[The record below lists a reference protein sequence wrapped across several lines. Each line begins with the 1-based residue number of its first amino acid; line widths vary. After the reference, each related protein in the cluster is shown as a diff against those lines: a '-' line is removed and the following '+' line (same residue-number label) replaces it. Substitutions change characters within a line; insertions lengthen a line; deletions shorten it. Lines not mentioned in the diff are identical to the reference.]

1 MMERNMRTAGSYQY
15 PLMDSVIYGK
25 PAAEALREEAERL
38 NARRVFLIASRT
50 LNTTTDEIEKIT
62 SALDDR
68 HAGTFDGIPQH
79 TTREVVVLVA
89 ALAKRAAADL
99 IVAIG
104 GGSVVD
110 AAKIALMCMEH
121 EIFDQDGLDGF
132 ETTPERR
139 FGAFR
144 DPAVRMIAIPSTLS
158 GGEYNSG
165 TLVTDT
171 RRKLKQIFSHP
182 MMMPRT
188 IILDPA
194 ITVHTPEKL
203 WLGSGTRAMDHGI
216 EAVCSIRGNALVDS
230 VCLSGLRYLHDGLL
244 RTKENPND
252 AQARLDC
259 QLGSWL
265 SAFGLQARVPMGA
278 SHAIGHVLGGTCD
291 VPHYFC
297 TAVMMPSVLRYNK
310 PATEE
315 AQKAIAGALRSP
327 DLDASEAFAAFIER
341 LGLPRRLSDVG
352 VHEDKFALIGKNA
365 MLSIFTRANPQPI
378 REPGDVVQI
387 LKLAA

>member
-1 MMERNMRTAGSYQY
+1 MRAPGSYQY
-15 PLMDSVIYGK
+15 PPMDFVIYGK
-25 PAAEALREEAERL
+25 PAADALREEAERL
-38 NARRVFLIASRT
+38 GASRVFLIASRT
-50 LNTTTDEIEKIT
+50 LNTRTDEIEKIRK
-62 SALDDR
+62 SLGDR
-68 HAGTFDGIPQH
+68 YAGTFDGIPQH
-79 TTREVVVLVA
+79 TTREVVVKAAAVA
-89 ALAKRAAADL
+89 RDAKADL

-110 AAKIALMCMEH
+110 AAKIILMCMEH
-121 EIFDQDGLDGF
+121 EIVDQDGLDGF

-139 FGAFR
+139 FGQFR
-144 DPAVRMIAIPSTLS
+144 NPKVRMIAIPSTLS

-171 RRKLKQIFSHP
+171 RRKLKQIFNHP

-194 ITVHTPEKL
+194 ITKYTPEKL

-216 EAVCSIRGNALVDS
+216 EAICSIRGNPLVDS
-230 VCLSGLRYLHDGLL
+230 VCLQGLRFLHDGLL
-244 RTKENPND
+244 RTKENPED
-252 AQARLDC
+252 QAARVNC
-259 QLGSWL
+259 QFGSWL

-297 TAVMMPSVLRYNK
+297 TAVMMPSVLRYNR

-315 AQKAIAGALRSP
+315 AQKSIASALRAP
-327 DLDASEAFAAFIER
+327 ELDASDAFAAFIGK
-341 LGLPRRLSDVG
+341 LGLPRKLSEVG
-352 VHEDKFALIGKNA
+352 VSEEKFKLIGENA
-365 MLSIFTRANPQPI
+365 MLSIFTRSNPQPI
-378 REPGDVVQI
+378 REPGDVVRI

>member
-1 MMERNMRTAGSYQY
+1 
-15 PLMDSVIYGK
+15 MDFVIYGK
-25 PAAEALREEAERL
+25 PAAEAAREEADRL
-38 NARRVFLIASRT
+38 GAKRVYLIASRT
-50 LNTTTDEIEKIT
+50 LDTKTDEIEKIRA
-62 SALDDR
+62 SLGDR
-68 HAGTFDGIPQH
+68 YAGTFDGIPQH
-79 TTREVVVLVA
+79 TTREVVVNA
-89 ALAKRAAADL
+89 AAQAREAKADL
-99 IVAIG
+99 IIAIG

-110 AAKIALMCMEH
+110 AAKIILMCMEH
-121 EIFDQDGLDGF
+121 EIVDQDGLDGF

-144 DPAVRMIAIPSTLS
+144 APKVRMIAIPSTLS

-165 TLVTDT
+165 SLVTDT
-171 RRKLKQIFSHP
+171 RRKLKQIFNHP

-194 ITVHTPEKL
+194 ITKYTPEKL

-216 EAVCSIRGNALVDS
+216 EAICSIRGNPLVDS
-230 VCLSGLRYLHDGLL
+230 ACLSGLRYLYDGLL
-244 RTKENPND
+244 RTKENPD
-252 AQARLDC
+252 DQEARVNC
-259 QLGSWL
+259 QFGSWL

-310 PATEE
+310 PATTE
-315 AQKAIAGALRSP
+315 AQKSIAAALRAP
-327 DLDASEAFAAFIER
+327 ELDASDAFAAFIGK
-341 LGLPRRLSDVG
+341 LGLPRKLSEVG
-352 VHEDKFALIGKNA
+352 VSEEKFPLIGKNA
-365 MLSIFTRANPQPI
+365 MLSIFTRSNPQPI
-378 REPGDVVQI
+378 REPSDIVEI

>member
-1 MMERNMRTAGSYQY
+1 MRIPGSYQY
-15 PLMDSVIYGK
+15 PPMDSVIYGK
-25 PAAEALREEAERL
+25 PAADALREEAERL
-38 NARRVFLIASRT
+38 GARRVFLIVSRT
-50 LNTTTDEIEKIT
+50 LNTQTDEIEKIRVG
-62 SALDDR
+62 LGDR
-68 HAGTFDGIPQH
+68 YAQTFDGVPQH
-79 TTREVVVLVA
+79 TTREAVVQIA
-89 ALAKRAAADL
+89 ALAKQAGADL
-99 IVAIG
+99 VVAIG

-110 AAKIALMCMEH
+110 AAKIVLMCMEH
-121 EIFDQDGLDGF
+121 EIFEQAGLDGF

-139 FGAFR
+139 TGPFR
-144 DPAVRMIAIPSTLS
+144 NPAVRMIAIPSTLS

-188 IILDPA
+188 IILDPV
-194 ITVHTPEKL
+194 ITRHTPEKL

-216 EAVCSIRGNALVDS
+216 EAICSIRGNALVDS

-244 RTKENPND
+244 RTRQDPDDVE
-252 AQARLDC
+252 ARLNC

-278 SHAIGHVLGGTCD
+278 SHAIGHVLGGTCN

-297 TAVMMPSVLRYNK
+297 TAVMMPSVLRYNR
-310 PATEE
+310 PATEQ
-315 AQKAIAGALRSP
+315 AQKSIATALGAPGR
-327 DLDASEAFAAFIER
+327 DAGEAFAAFIGK
-341 LGLPRRLSDVG
+341 LGLPRRLADVG
-352 VHEDKFALIGKNA
+352 VGEDRFGLIGENA
-365 MLSIFTRANPQPI
+365 MLSIFTRSNPQPI
-378 REPGDVVQI
+378 KQPADVIEI